1 MTTTPIDSSLLD
13 DAELAAALVG
23 FAASAQRL
31 RENIASVILGKDEVI
46 RLTLV
51 TFFSQGHILLEDV
64 PGVGKTMLARALARS
79 IEASFRRLQFTP
91 DLLPADVTGIY
102 MFNQKTMDF
111 DFLPGPIFAH
121 IVLADEINRA
131 SPRTQSALLE
141 AMGEGQVTMEGITHQ
156 LPRPFFLVAT
166 QNPVEYHG
174 TYPLPE
180 GQLDRFSMCLSLGYL
195 DSQNEADMLRSQAVG
210 HPIETVSPVL
220 TVAETLAMQK
230 LARRVYVAP
239 CLDEYI
245 ISIVGATRSHPELAL
260 GASPRASTAL
270 RRGAQAL
277 AALEGRSFI
286 TPDDVKELAS
296 PVLAHRL
303 LHRATRRPDRDQAQP
318 LIASIIQIIPVP

>member
-1 MTTTPIDSSLLD
+1 MTSTPDESSPVAD
-13 DAELAAALVG
+13 PEMRAALDS

-31 RENIASVILGKDEVI
+31 KENIASVILGKDEVI

-51 TFFSQGHILLEDV
+51 AFFSQGHLLLEDV

-79 IEASFRRLQFTP
+79 IDASFRRIQFTP

-141 AMGEGQVTMEGITHQ
+141 AMGEGQVTVEGVTHR
-156 LPRPFFLVAT
+156 LPQPFFLMAT

-180 GQLDRFSMCLSLGYL
+180 GQLDRFTMCLSLGYL
-195 DSQNEADMLRSQAVG
+195 DSQDEAEMLRSQAVE
-210 HPIETVSPVL
+210 HPIETITPVL
-220 TVAETLAMQK
+220 TVTEVLAMQQ
-230 LARRVYVAP
+230 AGRRVHVAP
-239 CLDEYI
+239 CLDDYI
-245 ISIVGATRSHPELAL
+245 ISLVGATRSHPELAL
-260 GASPRASTAL
+260 EASPRASAAL

-277 AALEGRSFI
+277 AAMEGRSFI
-286 TPDDVKELAS
+286 TPDDIKELAV

-303 LHRATRRPDRDQAQP
+303 LHKATRRPDREQARP
-318 LIASIIQIIPVP
+318 LIASVLQTVPVP